1 MSKESQEEQQQS
13 EEVDLG
19 PIFNAIGNIFDKFFR
34 FIGNAFT
41 GLFKI
46 VLLVLTHFYKRV
58 VWYAGAIIIGLIAGF
73 IADSKFDKLYG
84 ANMFI
89 ETNFNSARQVYENI
103 KQFHQL
109 ANIDKDFKELSKRLN
124 ITEEEA
130 SKIKGFYIEFDL
142 DENDVA
148 ETYSE
153 FYRRL
158 DSVSRIKMTYD
169 RYKNSLTAYNFPVHK
184 IGVASIDKSIY
195 KKIEKSFIKEIS
207 TNDYLKDL
215 VRVNQENLIKE
226 DVSLLKQIK
235 KTDSLVEEYLKI
247 RINESKKEAVAGA
260 GTSLYM
266 GNAESTNL
274 IVDEA
279 KIIETQRELEAQR
292 RKINTFKV
300 EQKNAVNVL
309 ANFPEFGYDIR
320 EWYDKMKILVPVVFF
335 LLLLVI
341 FSVISLGKYLGEESK
356 KQN

>member
-1 MSKESQEEQQQS
+1 MSKESPQPQPS

-19 PIFNAIGNIFDKFFR
+19 PLFKAIGNIFDKFFR
-34 FIGNAFT
+34 LIGNAFK

-46 VLLVLTHFYKRV
+46 VLLVLTHFYKRTI
-58 VWYAGAIIIGLIAGF
+58 WYSGAIIIGLIFGF

-109 ANIDKDFKELSKRLN
+109 ANKDKDFKELSKKLN

-130 SKIKGFYIEFDL
+130 SKIKGFYIDVDL
-142 DENDVA
+142 DENGIA
-148 ETYSE
+148 EMYSK
-153 FYRRL
+153 FYQRL
-158 DSVSRIKMTYD
+158 DSVSRIDMNYD
-169 RYKNSLTAYNFPVHK
+169 RYKNSLTAYNFSIHK

-207 TNDYLKDL
+207 TNDYLKEL
-215 VRVNQENLIKE
+215 VQVNQENLIKK
-226 DVSLLKQIK
+226 DGALLKQIK
-235 KTDSLVEEYLKI
+235 KIDSLVEEYLKI
-247 RINESKKEAVAGA
+247 RINESKKEAASTA
-260 GTSLYM
+260 GTSIYM

-279 KIIETQRELEAQR
+279 KIIETQRELEAER

-309 ANFPEFGYDIR
+309 ANFPEVGYDIR